1 MHIPVTPGK
10 VECTRTRKTLK
21 ATIYMNTNNKFYY
34 CHFVMVNEECLPLE
48 WSSGQPCIIMIN
60 YPGYRLF

>member
-10 VECTRTRKTLK
+10 VERTHTRKTLK

-48 WSSGQPCIIMIN
+48 WSSG
-60 YPGYRLF
+60 

>member
-10 VECTRTRKTLK
+10 VECTHMRKTLK

-48 WSSGQPCIIMIN
+48 WSSG
-60 YPGYRLF
+60 